1 MLGEYEPIIDTLNE
15 TSDRVREEV
24 KAMDRAIDI
33 IRKHDT
39 DTYSDIFTLK
49 KNIEDTLMDMKR
61 VCVLFSQ
68 DNKSSMK
75 HFSEDNK
82 NAMETISQ
90 DNINAMGRFSQDNTN
105 SMERISQDNIRSIER
120 ISQDNINSM
129 ERIKAAEEKACDTI
143 DKGIKV
149 IGIGLIGLHCLLISI
164 LASNVW
170 FS

>member
-24 KAMDRAIDI
+24 KVMDKAIDV

-39 DTYSDIFTLK
+39 DSYSDIFTLK
-49 KNIEDTLMDMKR
+49 KNIEETLMDMKR
-61 VCVLFSQ
+61 VCLLFSQ
-68 DNKSSMK
+68 DNESSMK
-75 HFSEDNK
+75 HFSEENK
-82 NAMETISQ
+82 SCMERISQ
-90 DNINAMGRFSQDNTN
+90 DNINAMAVFSQNNTN
-105 SMERISQDNIRSIER
+105 SMEKISQNNKTSIDQ

-129 ERIKAAEEKACDTI
+129 ERIKAAQENVCETI

-149 IGIGLIGLHCLLISI
+149 IGIGLIGLHGLLISI

>member
-15 TSDRVREEV
+15 TSDRVREKV
-24 KAMDRAIDI
+24 KSMDKAIDI

-49 KNIEDTLMDMKR
+49 KNIEETLMDMKR
-61 VCVLFSQ
+61 VCLLFSQ
-68 DNKSSMK
+68 DNENSMK
-75 HFSEDNK
+75 HFSEENK
-82 NAMETISQ
+82 SC
-90 DNINAMGRFSQDNTN
+90 
-105 SMERISQDNIRSIER
+105 MERISQDNISSMEVFSQNNTKSIER
-120 ISQDNINSM
+120 ISQENKSSMEVISHENKSSIEQISQDNINLM
-129 ERIKAAEEKACDTI
+129 ERI

-149 IGIGLIGLHCLLISI
+149 IAIGLIGLHGLLISI

>member
-68 DNKSSMK
+68 DNKSSMEY
-75 HFSEDNK
+75 FSEDNK
-82 NAMETISQ
+82 
-90 DNINAMGRFSQDNTN
+90 NAMGRFSQDNTN

>member
-24 KAMDRAIDI
+24 KVMDKAIDVI
-33 IRKHDT
+33 KKHDT
-39 DTYSDIFTLK
+39 DAYSDIFTLK
-49 KNIEDTLMDMKR
+49 KNIEETLMDMKR

-68 DNKSSMK
+68 DNENSMK

-82 NAMETISQ
+82 NCMERISQ
-90 DNINAMGRFSQDNTN
+90 DNINAMEVFSQNNTN
-105 SMERISQDNIRSIER
+105 SMERVSQDNKSSVER
-120 ISQDNINSM
+120 ILQDNINLM
-129 ERIKAAEEKACDTI
+129 ERIN
-143 DKGIKV
+143 KGIKV
-149 IGIGLIGLHCLLISI
+149 IAIGLIGLHGLLISI

>member
-61 VCVLFSQ
+61 VCVLF
-68 DNKSSMK
+68 
-75 HFSEDNK
+75 
-82 NAMETISQ
+82 SQ